1 VGGTLVTTRRRL
13 GAPVLLWASLAAFTL
28 AFLGTSALGM
38 GPDEPVHYTKA
49 AAAVRGELLGTRMTV
64 ADVRREYP
72 LANPADGSAAER
84 ARARLTARSGVYAGR
99 YFSLPPDV
107 AVGGLFPCFAQQRWL
122 SAACQGG
129 PPAARDPERIYSYV
143 GGYPPVPYL
152 VTGVGTLAPGGR
164 AEKWFGARLVGAA
177 VALALLAVA
186 VALAA
191 GGRRPAWRVAGVAVA
206 VVPTAVFLFAVVNAS
221 AWEIAGGLVVAAGV
235 VRLGRDPDPTVLEW
249 AGIAVGAVTLSV
261 ARPLGP
267 FWLVPFAVL
276 LLARIGPARV
286 RELWRSGR
294 APKATAGVVALAAV
308 STLVWVRATDANLP
322 ILGDRI
328 PDAFR
333 LAVSDLWLVV
343 LQIPAI
349 FGWNDTPVAVPWSW
363 IYGLGLVA
371 LVAVALVFAGV
382 RERWTLVLAVVGTVA
397 AAIFIAAIP
406 FEMYRQRYA
415 MQARYVLPLAVV
427 IPLLVGDL
435 LGRAADRAPRS
446 RAADGPWYPSGTI
459 LPALVIAG
467 MTVLQLV
474 GWWTNAVRNAAGFGG
489 FAFWGGEWSP
499 PFGWIPGVLLAA
511 IGVGC
516 GLGAAVAVARSDPE
530 AVSGRAPVPDRPGA
544 DATPGV

>member
-1 VGGTLVTTRRRL
+1 MTTRRRL

-49 AAAVRGELLGTRMTV
+49 AASIRGDLLGTRLTV

-72 LANPADGSAAER
+72 LANPADASPAER
-84 ARARLTARSGVYAGR
+84 TRARLTARSGVYAGR

-107 AVGGLFPCFAQQRWL
+107 AVGGLFPCFAQQRSV
-122 SAACQGG
+122 SAACQGA
-129 PPAARDPERIYSYV
+129 PPAARDPERVYSYV

-152 VTGVGTLAPGGR
+152 VAGAGTLVPGSR
-164 AEKWFGARLVGAA
+164 AEKWFGARLIGAA

-191 GGRRPAWRVAGVAVA
+191 GGRRPAWRIAGVAVA
-206 VVPTAVFLFAVVNAS
+206 VVPTAVFLLAVVNAS
-221 AWEIAGGLVVAAGV
+221 AWEIAGGLVVAAAV
-235 VRLGRDPDPTVLEW
+235 VRLGRDPDPTAREW
-249 AGIAVGAVTLSV
+249 AGIAVGAVALSV

-276 LLARIGPARV
+276 LVARIGPARV
-286 RELWRSGR
+286 RALWRSGR
-294 APKATAGVVALAAV
+294 APKVTTGVVALAAG

-322 ILGDRI
+322 VLGDRI
-328 PDAFR
+328 PEAFR

-371 LVAVALVFAGV
+371 LVTVALVFASA
-382 RERWTLVLAVVGTVA
+382 RERWTLVLAIAGTLS

-415 MQARYVLPLAVV
+415 MQARYVLPFAVV

-435 LGRAADRAPRS
+435 LARAADRAPRS
-446 RAADGPWYPSGTI
+446 RAADGPWYPSGTL
-459 LPALVIAG
+459 LPALLIAG

-499 PFGWIPGVLLAA
+499 RFGWIPWVLVATV
-511 IGVGC
+511 GVGC
-516 GLGAAVAVARSDPE
+516 GLGAAVAVALSDPD
-530 AVSGRAPVPDRPGA
+530 AVSVRTPVPDRPGA